1 MSPPSALFWRA
12 RVVHFWSRNLQVA
25 RRRHNAMEIAAK
37 IALIERLS
45 GDIHRRL
52 SAGSPD
58 ALNGPT
64 ACSEWDVG
72 TVAAHLAGGAMRQRD
87 AMLRGQEGH
96 SGPPP
101 GEETLATADQVQ
113 QSNAINNV
121 QTRNDWGDAL
131 LDNFRQGYSDLDTL
145 LRGWSDWSIGCW
157 HRRRGTISA
166 ESYVDLRIQELV
178 IHDWDIRSGGTGAGD
193 LDSDGAA
200 ALLPASEMWYQ
211 LCFRPSAPLTTPAT
225 YRFDIGGGGGATLQH
240 DVVVTGDTFTVSAC
254 SPERQ
259 PELTVRA
266 DAGTYL
272 LCLYNRL
279 DWNDSKRGG
288 RIRVSQSPDTI
299 AHVALRNLG
308 RWFGGL

>member
-1 MSPPSALFWRA
+1 
-12 RVVHFWSRNLQVA
+12 
-25 RRRHNAMEIAAK
+25 MEIAAK
-37 IALIERLS
+37 IALVKRLS

-52 SAGSPD
+52 SEGPPD

-72 TVAAHLAGGAMRQRD
+72 TVAAHLAGGALRQRD
-87 AMLRGQEGH
+87 AMLRGRDGQG
-96 SGPPP
+96 GPPP
-101 GEETLATADQVQ
+101 GEETLPTADQVQ
-113 QSNAINNV
+113 QSNATSNV
-121 QTRNDWGDAL
+121 QARNEWGDAL
-131 LDNFRQGYSDLDTL
+131 LDNFQQNYQELDDLLQGW
-145 LRGWSDWSIGCW
+145 GDWSVGCW

-178 IHDWDIRSGGTGAGD
+178 IHDWDIRSGGAGSGELDPEGAV
-193 LDSDGAA
+193 

-211 LCFRPSAPLTTPAT
+211 LCFRPTAPLTTPIT
-225 YRFDIGGGGGATLQH
+225 YRFDIGGDGEAILQH
-240 DVVVTGDTFTVSAC
+240 DVVVTGDTFTVSEPSAD
-254 SPERQ
+254 RQ

-272 LCLYNRL
+272 LCLYNRV
-279 DWNDSKRGG
+279 DWNVAKRAG
-288 RIRVSQSPDTI
+288 RIRVSQAPDTI

>member
-1 MSPPSALFWRA
+1 
-12 RVVHFWSRNLQVA
+12 
-25 RRRHNAMEIAAK
+25 MEIAAR
-37 IALIERLS
+37 IALVKRLS

-52 SAGSPD
+52 SEAPAE

-72 TVAAHLAGGAMRQRD
+72 TVAAHLAGGATRQRD
-87 AMLRGQEGH
+87 AMLRGRDGQG
-96 SGPPP
+96 GPPA
-101 GEETLATADQVQ
+101 GEETRPTADQVQ
-113 QSNAINNV
+113 QFNATSNV
-121 QTRNDWGDAL
+121 QTRNEWGDAL
-131 LDNFRQGYSDLDTL
+131 LGNFQQNYQELDDLLQGW
-145 LRGWSDWSIGCW
+145 GDWSIGCW

-178 IHDWDIRSGGTGAGD
+178 IHDWDIRSGGAGSGGLDPEGAV
-193 LDSDGAA
+193 

-211 LCFRPSAPLTTPAT
+211 LCFRPTAPLTTPVT
-225 YRFDIGGGGGATLQH
+225 YRFDVGEPGGASLQH
-240 DVVVTGDTFTVSAC
+240 DVVVTGDTFTVAEI
-254 SPERQ
+254 SPDRQ

-272 LCLYNRL
+272 LCLYNRV
-279 DWNDSKRGG
+279 DWNVAKRAG
-288 RIRVSQSPDTI
+288 RLRVSQAPDTI

>member
-1 MSPPSALFWRA
+1 
-12 RVVHFWSRNLQVA
+12 
-25 RRRHNAMEIAAK
+25 MEIAAK
-37 IALIERLS
+37 IALVKRLS

-52 SAGSPD
+52 SEGPAD

-72 TVAAHLAGGAMRQRD
+72 TVAAHLAGGAIRQRD
-87 AMLRGQEGH
+87 AMLRGRDGQG
-96 SGPPP
+96 GPPP
-101 GEETLATADQVQ
+101 GEETLPTADQVQ
-113 QSNAINNV
+113 QSNATSNV
-121 QTRNDWGDAL
+121 QTRNEWGDAL
-131 LDNFRQGYSDLDTL
+131 LDNFRQNYQELDDLL
-145 LRGWSDWSIGCW
+145 QGWGDWSVGCW

-178 IHDWDIRSGGTGAGD
+178 IHDWDIRSGGAGSGELDQEGAV
-193 LDSDGAA
+193 

-211 LCFRPSAPLTTPAT
+211 LCFRPTAQLTTPVT
-225 YRFDIGGGGGATLQH
+225 YRFDIGGDGEATLQH
-240 DVVVTGDTFTVSAC
+240 DVVVTGDTFTVSEPSAD
-254 SPERQ
+254 RQ

-272 LCLYNRL
+272 LCLYNRV
-279 DWNDSKRGG
+279 DWNVAKRAG
-288 RIRVSQSPDTI
+288 RIRVSQAPDTI

>member
-1 MSPPSALFWRA
+1 
-12 RVVHFWSRNLQVA
+12 
-25 RRRHNAMEIAAK
+25 MEIAAK
-37 IALIERLS
+37 IALVKRLS

-52 SAGSPD
+52 SEGPAD

-72 TVAAHLAGGAMRQRD
+72 TVAAHLAGGAIRQRD
-87 AMLRGQEGH
+87 AMLRGRDGQG
-96 SGPPP
+96 GPPP
-101 GEETLATADQVQ
+101 GEETLPTADQVQ
-113 QSNAINNV
+113 QSNATSNV
-121 QTRNDWGDAL
+121 QARNEWGDAL
-131 LDNFRQGYSDLDTL
+131 LDNFRQNYQELDDLL
-145 LRGWSDWSIGCW
+145 QGWGDWSVGCW

-178 IHDWDIRSGGTGAGD
+178 IHDWDIRSGGAGSGELDQEGAV
-193 LDSDGAA
+193 

-211 LCFRPSAPLTTPAT
+211 LCFRPTAPLTTPVT
-225 YRFDIGGGGGATLQH
+225 YRFDIGGDGEATLQH
-240 DVVVTGDTFTVSAC
+240 DVLVTGDAFTVSEPSAD
-254 SPERQ
+254 RQ

-272 LCLYNRL
+272 LCLYNRV
-279 DWNDSKRGG
+279 DWNVAKRAG
-288 RIRVSQSPDTI
+288 RLRVSQAPDTI

>member
-1 MSPPSALFWRA
+1 
-12 RVVHFWSRNLQVA
+12 
-25 RRRHNAMEIAAK
+25 MEIAAK
-37 IALIERLS
+37 VSLIKRLS

-52 SAGSPD
+52 SEASAD

-72 TVAAHLAGGAMRQRD
+72 TVAAHLAGGATRQRD
-87 AMLRGQEGH
+87 AMLRGLDGQG
-96 SGPPP
+96 GPPE
-101 GEETLATADQVQ
+101 GEETLPTADQVQ
-113 QSNAINNV
+113 QSNAVNNV
-121 QTRNDWGDAL
+121 QTRNEWGDAL
-131 LDNFRQGYSDLDTL
+131 LDNFQQNYQELDDLL
-145 LRGWSDWSIGCW
+145 QGWSDWSIGCW

-178 IHDWDIRSGGTGAGD
+178 IHDWDIRSGGVGSGD
-193 LDSDGAA
+193 LNSEGAV

-211 LCFRPSAPLTTPAT
+211 LCFRPTAPLTTPVT
-225 YRFDIGGGGGATLQH
+225 YRFDIGEPEGANLRH
-240 DVVVTGDTFTVSAC
+240 DVVVTGDTFTVAEV
-254 SPERQ
+254 SPDRQ

-272 LCLYNRL
+272 LCLYNRV
-279 DWNDSKRGG
+279 DWNDAKRAG
-288 RIRVSQSPDTI
+288 RIRVSQAPDTI